1 MATSRVPHGEKRKT
15 KIETAGG
22 ENHPAHEDAIKVAE
36 AQAKLKKSG
45 TKALSNKELQEVAN
59 RIQLEERVSLLTAS
73 SGRKFVRKHLTN
85 QSDASGASG
94 SAGGGQEL
102 VRLRGK
108 ERLAVARSPL
118 VESRLCRSKN
128 ERGRYGVVQ
137 YCSSDVL
144 RTIP

>member
-85 QSDASGASG
+85 QSDALARAGLQEAVKSGPTA
-94 SAGGGQEL
+94 AK
-102 VRLRGK
+102 RARRG
-108 ERLAVARSPL
+108 AVT
-118 VESRLCRSKN
+118 V
-128 ERGRYGVVQ
+128 GRIAAMPV
-137 YCSSDVL
+137 
-144 RTIP
+144 